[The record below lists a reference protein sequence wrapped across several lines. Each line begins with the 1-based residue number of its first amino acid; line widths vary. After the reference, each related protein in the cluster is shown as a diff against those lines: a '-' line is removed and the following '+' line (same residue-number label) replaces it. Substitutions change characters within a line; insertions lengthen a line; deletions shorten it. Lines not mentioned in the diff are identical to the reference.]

1 MPHHAISA
9 ATQQAAIELANRR
22 SQGLQG
28 GLLAESLRPRDF
40 EAAFA
45 IQQHVA
51 QLFNDQGNPIA
62 AWKCL
67 LPTTAKV
74 VVAPIYQHDIHLSE
88 ISDIAA
94 PNAALNSTANITAFC
109 PIYASAAGLARVE
122 PELAFELLT
131 DLPPREQAYSEAEID
146 AALANPR
153 LALELIQSRY
163 HTPSEATHFDALA
176 DGLVNQGLWLGPR
189 VDNKTDLPLDAFTL
203 SVTSNAGVS
212 IQKAA
217 VHPNG
222 AAKAGLYWLAN
233 FLCQRGIGLTQ
244 GQLVI
249 TGSYAGVLDLPLNQK
264 CQFNYGDLGSFELSF
279 KPKG

>member
-1 MPHHAISA
+1 MPHNALST
-9 ATQQAAIELANRR
+9 ATQQAAIELATRR
-22 SQGLQG
+22 NQGLQG
-28 GLLAESLRPRDF
+28 DLLAESFRPQDF

-51 QLFNDQGNPIA
+51 QLFNDQGNQIA

-67 LPTTAKV
+67 LPTTAKII
-74 VVAPIYQHDIHLSE
+74 VAPIYQHDIHLSE
-88 ISDIAA
+88 ISNTAT
-94 PNAALNSTANITAFC
+94 PNALAITTDIEAAC
-109 PIYASAAGLARVE
+109 PIYASAAGQARVE

-146 AALANPR
+146 AAIARPR

-189 VDNKTDLPLDAFTL
+189 VNNKADVTLDAFTL
-203 SVTSNAGVS
+203 SVTSDAGVS

-233 FLCQRGIGLTQ
+233 FLRQRGIGLTQ
-244 GQLVI
+244 GQFVI
-249 TGSYAGVLDLPLNQK
+249 TGSYAGVLDLPLNQR